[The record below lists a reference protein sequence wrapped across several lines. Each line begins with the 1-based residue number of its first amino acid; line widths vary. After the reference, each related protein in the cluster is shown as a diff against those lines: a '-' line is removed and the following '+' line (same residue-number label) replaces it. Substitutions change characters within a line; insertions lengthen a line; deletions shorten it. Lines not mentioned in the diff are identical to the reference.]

1 MALFSFFKRNTL
13 SLAKETLSALDKSL
27 AVIEFDPQG
36 NILRAN
42 DNFLSVME
50 YELTEIVGKH
60 HAIFVPDEVRN
71 SPDYKSF
78 WSDLREGN
86 FKSAAFPRITKS
98 GQRVWIE
105 ATYNPVLN
113 DKGKVVKIVKF
124 ASDITKRQ
132 AKMADFESKVNAISR
147 SQAVI
152 EFDLYGNILDAN
164 DNFLSAMGYQLSEVV
179 GKHHKIFV
187 DPHYS
192 SSPEYEE
199 FWKDLGRGNF
209 CAKQFKR
216 ITKSGREIWIEASYN
231 PVFDPDGNPYKV
243 IKYATDITEQVSLL
257 SDLKAMIDT
266 NFTEIDHSLGEL
278 DQRSGVATTSCEETS
293 ANVQAVAA
301 GTEQL
306 AASIAEI
313 SRSMDEARASTDH
326 VFEKAVQAGASTGRM
341 TEVVGA
347 MSNIIDV
354 IQGIAGQINLLALNA
369 TIEAARA
376 GDAGKGFAVVATE
389 VKNLA
394 NQVAGAT
401 EQITG
406 EIEGVQQIAEEVTN
420 VLGTIQGD
428 VEGVVNNVTTISSAV
443 EEQSAVTQEV
453 SGNMQRMA
461 VSVERFSSTV
471 GYIRDASSIVS
482 GTVMRTREAAVVLA
496 R

>member
-1 MALFSFFKRNTL
+1 MAIFNFFKRNTG
-13 SLAKETLSALDKSL
+13 SLAKETLTALDQSL

-36 NILRAN
+36 TILRAN
-42 DNFLSVME
+42 DNFLSVLE
-50 YELTEIVGKH
+50 YELAEIVGKH
-60 HAIFVPDEVRN
+60 HAIFVPAEIKN
-71 SPDYKSF
+71 SPDYDLF
-78 WSDLREGN
+78 WSDLRGGT

-105 ATYNPVLN
+105 ATYNPVRN
-113 DKGKVVKIVKF
+113 KKGEVVKIVKF

-132 AKMADFESKVNAISR
+132 QTFADFEGKVNAINR

-152 EFDLYGNILDAN
+152 EFDLQGNILDAN
-164 DNFLSAMGYQLSEVV
+164 DNFLNVMGYELSEVV
-179 GKHHKIFV
+179 GRRHKIFV
-187 DPHYS
+187 DPQYS
-192 SSPEYEE
+192 SSAEYDE

-216 ITKSGREIWIEASYN
+216 IAKSGKEIWIEASYN
-231 PVFDPDGNPYKV
+231 PIFDPDGNPYKV
-243 IKYATDITEQVSLL
+243 IKYATDITEQVNLL
-257 SDLKAMIDT
+257 SELKAMIDT

-278 DQRSGVATTSCEETS
+278 DQRSDVATSSCEETS
-293 ANVQAVAA
+293 ENVQAVAA

-313 SRSMDEARASTDH
+313 SRSMSEARASTDM

-341 TEVVGA
+341 TELVGA

-369 TIEAARA
+369 TIESARA
-376 GDAGKGFAVVATE
+376 GEAGKGFAVVATE

-394 NQVAGAT
+394 NQVARAT

-406 EIEGVQQIAEEVTN
+406 EIEGVQNIAEEVTG

-461 VSVERFSSTV
+461 ESVERFSSTV
-471 GYIRDASSIVS
+471 RYIRDASSLVS
-482 GTVMRTREAAVVLA
+482 GTVGRTREAAVVLA

>member
-1 MALFSFFKRNTL
+1 MTVLNFFKRNTA
-13 SLAKETLSALDKSL
+13 SLANETLLALEKSL

-36 NILRAN
+36 KILRAN
-42 DNFLSVME
+42 DNFLSVLG
-50 YELTEIVGKH
+50 YELAEIVGKH
-60 HAIFVPDEVRN
+60 HAMFVPDQIRN
-71 SPDYKSF
+71 SPDYEAF
-78 WSDLREGN
+78 WSDLRGGA
-86 FKSAAFPRITKS
+86 FKSAAFPRITRT
-98 GQRVWIE
+98 GERIWIE
-105 ATYNPVLN
+105 ATYNPVRN
-113 DKGKVVKIVKF
+113 GKGEVVKIVKF

-132 AKMADFESKVNAISR
+132 QTFADFEGKVNAISR

-152 EFDLYGNILDAN
+152 EFDLHGNILDAN
-164 DNFLSAMGYQLSEVV
+164 DNFLTVTGYELSEIV
-179 GKHHKIFV
+179 GRHHQMFV

-192 SSPEYEE
+192 GSAEYAE

-209 CAKQFKR
+209 CARQFKR
-216 ITKSGREIWIEASYN
+216 FTKSGKEIWIEASYN
-231 PVFDPDGNPYKV
+231 PIFDPDGNPYKV
-243 IKYATDITEQVSLL
+243 IKYATDITEQVNLL
-257 SDLKAMIDT
+257 SELKAMIDT

-278 DQRSGVATTSCEETS
+278 DQRSDVATSSCEETS
-293 ANVQAVAA
+293 ENVQAVAA

-313 SRSMDEARASTDH
+313 SRSMSEARASTDM

-341 TEVVGA
+341 TELVGA

-369 TIEAARA
+369 TIESARA
-376 GDAGKGFAVVATE
+376 GEAGKGFAVVATE

-394 NQVAGAT
+394 NQVARAT

-406 EIEGVQQIAEEVTN
+406 EIEGVQNIAEEVTG

-461 VSVERFSSTV
+461 ETVERFSSTV
-471 GYIRDASSIVS
+471 RYIRDASSLVS
-482 GTVMRTREAAVVLA
+482 GTVGRTREAAVVLA